1 MLFECMDLLKKI
13 AETDFVRK
21 AMEEKAN
28 LDAFKQR
35 PDLRVIS
42 GLAVIGFS
50 YIIGWPAV
58 GALGAISLYLNKP
71 LLFVIGG
78 PVTYGISHLVFIFG
92 VYLAGAQYSKAF
104 LRWATRVAMERLMKS
119 RKF

>member
-1 MLFECMDLLKKI
+1 MDLLKKI
-13 AETDFVRK
+13 AETDFVHK
-21 AMEEKAN
+21 AMEENAN

-58 GALGAISLYLNKP
+58 GALGATSLYLNKP

-78 PVTYGISHLVFIFG
+78 PVTYGISHLVFLFG
-92 VYLAGAQYSKAF
+92 MYLAGAQYSKAF
-104 LRWATRVAMERLMKS
+104 LRWATKVTMERLMKS
-119 RKF
+119 RKG